1 MQVKVALRLA
11 RRTPIQLHLVPY
23 KFAPRHTSYASNEH
37 RKSSGTRDAATS
49 KAQPISPLRSPGHTS
64 YKDYDVSE
72 ERPISIRSTDT
83 QDTVYD
89 IPIDELPEI
98 PGSPQSVDVAT
109 SRCSG
114 TVVSFGSDGA
124 LWRDAVNHLED
135 HSVVELPEVDNME
148 DRSMVELPESNFAAV
163 AQHLPVPL
171 PYHVLAERK
180 PSVSSV
186 ESDATLCDMGHTALL
201 KKVGR
206 VGVPKFGVVRAM
218 PHPSHG
224 SIGQAWEKEHTLIAS
239 SDLDNNI
246 DDVASDDADTDEQS
260 SDAEEVA
267 RSRSH
272 KGGRRSGEGY
282 KRLAAYDTV
291 KVPREAKRQGDV
303 WEDFIR
309 PGWETDYGPPFYF

>member
-1 MQVKVALRLA
+1 MMIVQVKVALRLA

-64 YKDYDVSE
+64 YSDYEVFE

-89 IPIDELPEI
+89 IPLDELPEI
-98 PGSPQSVDVAT
+98 PGSPQSIDAAA

-114 TVVSFGSDGA
+114 TVISFGSDGA

-135 HSVVELPEVDNME
+135 HSVVELPE
-148 DRSMVELPESNFAAV
+148 SNFAAV

-171 PYHVLAERK
+171 PYHVLADRK
-180 PSVSSV
+180 PSTSSV
-186 ESDATLCDMGHTALL
+186 ESDATLCGTIDHQALL

-282 KRLAAYDTV
+282 KRLAAYDAV